1 LNDEEHYHDMLDDSG
16 QDGYTLHERM
26 PLPKRLSKC
35 LQDVDVHGIK
45 IRHKVKFNIALH
57 NPDGHVSEVRL
68 PFVLPKRVHTDT
80 DSFVPRFQS
89 LFSSHLTCLLL
100 PTVV

>member
-1 LNDEEHYHDMLDDSG
+1 
-16 QDGYTLHERM
+16 M

-68 PFVLPKRVHTDT
+68 PFVSSKWVYTDAN
-80 DSFVPRFQS
+80 SFVQLFQS